1 MQGLRA
7 DAQTEEDAMS
17 EEVTTP
23 GERTAQ
29 SRLRR
34 LALSL
39 LAGGGATA
47 ATLAGPLSGAVA
59 ADPRIVPPSSGV
71 GATSGTASTSSESSS
86 SSAQQSSSTSAETTS
101 VATTSVEG
109 TVSASQTS
117 ASSTTGAAAGEG
129 ARAPATTTTSRT
141 RRQGEG
147 GASQGREGRPSR
159 RPPRVRVRRRARP
172 QQGSGGTRSLHP
184 RPSSNS
190 AGSAHG
196 SGNVAP
202 APQVVAPHTNLL
214 AALTKGVAVS
224 AQSIDLFYQVPPF
237 LLPIYQAAAVQYGVP
252 WEVLAAINEVETDY
266 GNDLSVSSAGAIG
279 WMQFMPATWL
289 QYGVDALN
297 AGYADP
303 YNPVDAIFAAARY
316 LAAAGAAKNLRT
328 AVFAYNHSEEYV
340 ESVLLRARLLA
351 SYPPAAVATLTGLSE
366 GVAPLRGAHL
376 IPASLNS
383 AAFGTPQQSNGA
395 GSPTAGAAPAPAPAA
410 RAATSRSQGAGG
422 GLNQSSPLP
431 QPGQLVELEGDPGA
445 PVVASQSGRIIA
457 IGQAQPFGRYL
468 VLEDVY
474 GDIFTYAG
482 LGSIA
487 PRYRLN
493 RGEEGSAPTSAQ
505 VGASTAQSTGAPQG
519 PASAGSQPP
528 VTLKVHGAPHAA
540 AALGATEAEEAP
552 GSSSGTGKVLLYAR
566 PRNPDARAVEARLRS
581 RAAIAGGW
589 QPLRVGSVVTQ
600 GTVLGA
606 AAPSAN
612 PGGGTLLRFAVRPA
626 GDSAAVN
633 PEPILQNWDQLQ
645 RALHPQ
651 GARGG
656 AGLLGSTADAVFLLS
671 PSQLER
677 AVLSEPGIAL
687 PACARADIAAGRAD
701 ARVLATLLFLSRSG
715 LRPTVAALRCGS
727 AQFLGA
733 GASEVVRQGI
743 GVDISQLNGTPVA
756 EHQGA
761 GTVTDLAIRTLLTLQ
776 GRFAPARIISLMRYP
791 GAPSTRAQA
800 SHAGYIEVDFAPSVF
815 SARASTSGTVAHS
828 AGPGPT
834 APSPLAASLG
844 IKSAVVLSASQWSKL
859 IERIAS
865 IQQPQV
871 PVRRSSAALPDR
883 TGSTGKR

>member
-1 MQGLRA
+1 
-7 DAQTEEDAMS
+7 MS

-59 ADPRIVPPSSGV
+59 SDPRIVPPESTAT
-71 GATSGTASTSSESSS
+71 ATSPTTSSESSS
-86 SSAQQSSSTSAETTS
+86 SSAQASSSTSAETS
-101 VATTSVEG
+101 SAATTTVEG
-109 TVSASQTS
+109 TTSAAQTS
-117 ASSTTGAAAGEG
+117 TQGSKGASAGEG
-129 ARAPATTTTSRT
+129 AAGSVTTTTPT
-141 RRQGEG
+141 HRQGEG
-147 GASQGREGRPSR
+147 VGAAQEREGRPSR
-159 RPPRVRVRRRARP
+159 RPPRVRVRHRARP
-172 QQGSGGTRSLHP
+172 QRRSGGTRSAHS
-184 RPSSNS
+184 RTTATAQSNGVG
-190 AGSAHG
+190 AARG
-196 SGNVAP
+196 SGNVAQ
-202 APQVVAPHTNLL
+202 APQAVAPHANLL
-214 AALTKGVAVS
+214 GALTKGVAVS

-303 YNPVDAIFAAARY
+303 YNPVDSIFAAARY

-328 AVFAYNHSEEYV
+328 AIFAYNHSEEYV

-366 GVAPLRGAHL
+366 GVVPLRGGHL
-376 IPASLNS
+376 VPASLNP
-383 AAFGTPQQSNGA
+383 AAFSSPAQSTKGA
-395 GSPTAGAAPAPAPAA
+395 SSATAGAAPPPAVAA
-410 RAATSRSQGAGG
+410 RASTGGVEGASGV
-422 GLNQSSPLP
+422 GLVQRSPLP
-431 QPGQLVELEGDPGA
+431 APDQLVELEGQPGA
-445 PVVASQSGRIIA
+445 PVLASQSGRIIA
-457 IGQAQPFGRYL
+457 MGQAQAFGRYL

-474 GDIFTYAG
+474 GDVFTYAG

-487 PRYRLN
+487 PRYRMS
-493 RGEEGSAPTSAQ
+493 RGEEGSAPTAAQ
-505 VGASTAQSTGAPQG
+505 VGASTAHSSGAPQG

-528 VTLKVHGAPHAA
+528 VTLQVRGSQRAA
-540 AALGATEAEEAP
+540 GEALAGEGEEAP

-566 PRNPDARAVEARLRS
+566 PHNPDARAVEARLRS
-581 RAAIAGGW
+581 QSASSGTW
-589 QPLRVGSVVTQ
+589 QRLRVGSVVTQ
-600 GTVLGA
+600 GTVLGTA
-606 AAPSAN
+606 VPSSN

-626 GDSAAVN
+626 GDSAAIN
-633 PEPILQNWDQLQ
+633 PEPVLQNWAQLQ

-651 GARGG
+651 GAKGG

-677 AVLSEPGIAL
+677 AVLSEPGITL
-687 PACARADIAAGRAD
+687 PGCARADIAAGRAD

-727 AQFLGA
+727 APFLGA

-743 GVDISQLNGTPVA
+743 GVDIAQLNGTPVA

-800 SHAGYIEVDFAPSVF
+800 DHADYIEVDFAPSAPVVHAQ
-815 SARASTSGTVAHS
+815 SSSVAHS
-828 AGPGPT
+828 AGPGAT
-834 APSPLAASLG
+834 APSPFAISLG
-844 IKSAVVLSASQWSKL
+844 VRSIALSAAQWSTL

-865 IQQPQV
+865 IQQPHV

-883 TGSTGKR
+883 SGSTTKR